1 MNNNK
6 SLTLALE
13 YLQNEPKR
21 HFGDLD
27 SILFNVDKDTLILR
41 QLKNILDR
49 DSHFFLEGRLF
60 SRIITTEMAQFNEK
74 QKEDH
79 YFQQNFLNVFKKF
92 YLKAREKGSNQI
104 EAEQRAA
111 KILWNYIE
119 SNRYEQTVRVLLKDY
134 TRRHDSERNKELI
147 ERYKI
152 SINLIKIVQS
162 GLSSSETN
170 SSVFH
175 QISNQINKA
184 IDAYQALDYKG
195 MVLLFETVLNNIRK
209 HEREEIAVKFAILV
223 GALLY
228 KKEATISKGM
238 YFLKRAQMQSQEL
251 GDNFLLTECLAEMS
265 NAYWTQGLYK
275 EALDILSI
283 EINIHEKQNNTLG
296 MMFSEEKLSHFFR
309 NLCRYSESQLW
320 AQRHLNSAIRAS
332 DHILKG
338 FYFLDANLN
347 YAKTLVGLN
356 SFEKAEKHISF
367 SEKTLNHLDIT
378 PHHLNQNMLEIHCMR
393 GNIAVMRGQ
402 FDEAKAH
409 FIKRNEYQ
417 PELIPQSPIFG
428 RFLRAEANLYRN
440 QQNFSHAIHILQPLF
455 RNKDE
460 LNPLNV
466 SMLAELLALHSHE
479 KEALKLLE
487 RAVKVLKSWNS
498 THGLSRV
505 YLSLGYINFLMSDF
519 NTAKIWYNEVL
530 DVVQNDLKDLKVTL
544 DAHTTLAYMAMEN
557 GNFKLAET
565 HCNLAEE
572 CAIMSGSKAFI
583 LDSYLIKAIL
593 MTLTG
598 KDVAGISAIRRIS
611 TEALDSE
618 IAYIYRKA
626 RINLS
631 RF

>member
-41 QLKNILDR
+41 QLKTILDR
-49 DSHFFLEGRLF
+49 DSHFFLEGKLF
-60 SRIITTEMAQFNEK
+60 SRIITPEMAQFNEEL
-74 QKEDH
+74 KEDH
-79 YFQQNFLNVFKKF
+79 YFQQNFLKIFKKF
-92 YLKAREKGSNQI
+92 YLKAREKGIDQI

-119 SNRYEQTVRVLLKDY
+119 NNRYEQTVRVLLKDY
-134 TRRHDSERNKELI
+134 TRRQDSERNKELMEI
-147 ERYKI
+147 YKI

-195 MVLLFETVLNNIRK
+195 MILLFETVLNNIRK

-223 GALLY
+223 GALLC

-275 EALDILSI
+275 EALDILSF

-320 AQRHLNSAIRAS
+320 AQRHLNSTIRAS

-367 SEKTLNHLDIT
+367 SEKTLNHLNIT
-378 PHHLNQNMLEIHCMR
+378 PHHLNQIMLEIHCMR
-393 GNIAVMRGQ
+393 GNIAVIRGQ

-409 FIKRNEYQ
+409 FMKRNEYQ
-417 PELIPQSPIFG
+417 PELIPQSSIFG

-455 RNKDE
+455 RNKDK

-572 CAIMSGSKAFI
+572 CAIMSGSKALI

-611 TEALDSE
+611 AEALDSE